1 MNGDTSTPGPI
12 DEGAAGAQQPESLED
27 KVRRLEQLVAGILL
41 ADAGAAEPEPDVPHI
56 GAAPVAETSVAD
68 AGGPWNWVGVDA
80 ERRAS
85 LSEEL
90 TAFVR
95 WLEERYLRHLSSE
108 AYQFPA
114 NWYENPIVVEVLTG
128 VMVARQAAYSDM
140 LAEPSSALSEWHER
154 ALWPALE
161 RLQSLN
167 VFHDNELVS
176 RKRPAV
182 TPDDA
187 AASLSEAAEVSV
199 RTLSAST
206 ADPSTGEV
214 PPDTGDRSVH
224 PSGPT
229 TDPGTEPITIV
240 TAVP

>member
-1 MNGDTSTPGPI
+1 MTDDTSTPGPI
-12 DEGAAGAQQPESLED
+12 DEGAAAEQQPESLEN

-41 ADAGAAEPEPDVPHI
+41 ADAGASEPEPDVPHI

-80 ERRAS
+80 ERRAA

-90 TAFVR
+90 TAFVH

-114 NWYENPIVVEVLTG
+114 NWYENPVVVEVLTA

-140 LAEPSSALSEWHER
+140 LVDPSSALSEWHER

-167 VFHDNELVS
+167 VFHDNELVTRS
-176 RKRPAV
+176 RPAV

-187 AASLSEAAEVSV
+187 AAQLGKAAEASV
-199 RTLSAST
+199 RVLAD
-206 ADPSTGEV
+206 ADPVTGEV
-214 PPDTGDRSVH
+214 PDGATEPK
-224 PSGPT
+224 
-229 TDPGTEPITIV
+229 TEPISV
-240 TAVP
+240 VA